1 MPAPGGNPVQITP
14 SGESLDL
21 PQESPDGKFL
31 YFANGKEYPSHYSV
45 WKIPV
50 EGGEEIK
57 VLDSV
62 DCSGGWSVWEKGICF
77 FTIPDQNGQREIH
90 FHEFA
95 SGRTTK
101 IQTVERE
108 VSPFIAASPDG
119 RTILYPQVDEASSDL
134 MLVENF
140 H

>member
-1 MPAPGGNPVQITP
+1 M
-14 SGESLDL
+14 
-21 PQESPDGKFL
+21 ESPDGKFL
-31 YFANGKEYPSHYSV
+31 YFANDKEYPSHFSI

-62 DCSGGWSVWEKGICF
+62 DFDGGWSVWEKGIYF
-77 FTIPDQNGQREIH
+77 FTMPDERGHREIR
-90 FHEFA
+90 FHEFE
-95 SGRTTK
+95 SGKTSK
-101 IQTVERE
+101 IQTTDSKVKMFLT
-108 VSPFIAASPDG
+108 VSPDG
-119 RTILYPQVDEASSDL
+119 RTILYPQEDEASSDL